1 MSLPKSIPKP
11 KTRPIPRSTSP
22 FSGDSKILLLKERMN
37 QVFSNMKSPLKL
49 SNSITSEQ
57 CSKETR
63 IKISTPTKNPESE
76 TLESF
81 LSSNGF
87 ENYINCFQ
95 ENLITLEDLPFL
107 TKEDLNSMKLPIGPR
122 NRLMKI
128 IKSLDMKNDPK
139 NQNDISKREMLN
151 QCEEIPS
158 GPRIKDEVDKFM
170 NDLSQFSKRSE
181 QKIKP
186 LSREQSMESFDSD
199 INNQKLLDNVL
210 GILKEISDKQN
221 IMMKAIEENQK
232 AIGILKRQI
241 GVRKN
246 KNMYSEY

>member
-1 MSLPKSIPKP
+1 MSLPRATAKP

-22 FSGDSKILLLKERMN
+22 LSSDSKILLLKQRMN

-49 SNSITSEQ
+49 SNSSTTEQ

-63 IKISTPTKNPESE
+63 IKIPTPTKSSEPETIE
-76 TLESF
+76 NF

-87 ENYINCFQ
+87 ELYINCFQ
-95 ENLITLEDLPFL
+95 ENQITLEDLPFL

-128 IKSLDMKNDPK
+128 IDGLGTKNDPR
-139 NQNDISKREMLN
+139 NQNDMSKREVLN
-151 QCEEIPS
+151 HYENTPK

-181 QKIKP
+181 QKPKP
-186 LSREQSMESFDSD
+186 LSREQSMESFESD
-199 INNQKLLDNVL
+199 INNQKLFDNVL

-221 IMMKAIEENQK
+221 FMMRAIEENQR
-232 AIGILKRQI
+232 AISTLKVQMAA
-241 GVRKN
+241 RKN
-246 KNMYSEY
+246 KYMYSEY